1 MKKMLGCLFLLL
13 MVGDPAVAQQKTG
26 RQAFVLNLDYA
37 KFRNDDS
44 SGYLEIYY
52 GFYPSL
58 VTFGQREGVR
68 TGILK
73 VSTRVKDV
81 ATGLLRVNTLSTVL
95 IPPTDTSRG
104 PAGSVMISQ
113 AGFALPFGEYQLDVK
128 VVDSLAP
135 ARGDSIALP
144 ITIQSY
150 GTAPSISDLELCSN
164 IKNSTEKSS
173 LYFKNSLEVIPNPTL
188 VFGAVSHPMMFSYA
202 EMYNLDVN
210 QTYTVKTQVVA
221 GDGKVV
227 KESFKARKFGVKNAV
242 EAGLVN
248 VASIASGKYRLRV
261 LLTDEKGNQ
270 ANQVEKIFYI
280 YNPHVQSAQ
289 TAAAS
294 SSMKAA
300 ELAGMSAEEMG
311 DEFQRAQYLSTDQEK
326 KTFAQITSAEG
337 RREFLGKFWS
347 EVEAGRLGKPPLLR
361 SVYLQRILSAN
372 QRYRAMG
379 REGWRT
385 DRGRVLMIYDEPNE
399 IERFPSAQNNK
410 PYEIWYYYSIENGVQ
425 FIFIDRSGFGDYVL
439 VHSTKRGELQD
450 EEWQRYLQ

>member
-1 MKKMLGCLFLLL
+1 MKRMLGWFLLL
-13 MVGDPAVAQQKTG
+13 LMAGGPALAQKQAG
-26 RQAFVLNLDYA
+26 RQTFVLNLDYA

-73 VSTRVKDV
+73 VSTRIKDV
-81 ATGLLRVNTLSTVL
+81 ATGLLRVNSLSTVL
-95 IPPTDTSRG
+95 IPPPDTSRG

-113 AGFALPFGEYQLDVK
+113 AGYALPFGEYQLDVK

-150 GTAPSISDLELCSN
+150 GTTPAISDLELCSN
-164 IKNSTEKSS
+164 IKNSTDKGS
-173 LYFKNSLEVIPNPTL
+173 LYYKNSLEVIPNPTL
-188 VFGAVSHPMMFSYA
+188 VFGAMSHPMMFTYS
-202 EMYNLDVN
+202 EIYNLDVD
-210 QTYTVKTQVVA
+210 QTYTVKTQVVG
-221 GDGKVV
+221 GDGKIV
-227 KESFKARKFGVKNAV
+227 KESFKARKFGVNNAV
-242 EAGLVN
+242 EAGIVN

-261 LLTDEKGNQ
+261 LLADEKGNQ
-270 ANQVEKIFYI
+270 VSQVEKVFYV
-280 YNPHVQSAQ
+280 YNPHIQSGQ
-289 TAAAS
+289 TAAAAAS
-294 SSMKAA
+294 LKAT
-300 ELAGMSAEEMG
+300 ELAGMSADEMG
-311 DEFQRAQYLSTDQEK
+311 EEFQKAQYLSTDQEK
-326 KTFAQITSAEG
+326 KTFAQITSPEG

-347 EVEAGRLGKPPLLR
+347 EVEAGRLGRPPLLR

-372 QRYRAMG
+372 QRFRAMG

-385 DRGRVLMIYDEPNE
+385 DRGRVLMIYAEPDE

-410 PYEIWYYYSIENGVQ
+410 PYEVWYYYSIENGVQ
-425 FIFIDRSGFGDYVL
+425 FIFIDRSGFSDYVL